1 MAFLA
6 RKTVRQPTQFPREN
20 HKNRDPRSALLAQLP
35 QLDVQTFRH
44 RFYIQQPPTAIQCQQ
59 KRAGSLPYRVNKRGF
74 DTKNRDP
81 RAADPTSLGR
91 GLGPCFSQIFT

>member
-1 MAFLA
+1 MGSEN
-6 RKTVRQPTQFPREN
+6 REPGIDVKTFRQF
-20 HKNRDPRSALLAQLP
+20 KNREPRSALLAQLP

-44 RFYIQQPPTAIQCQQ
+44 RFDIQQPRTAIQCQQ
-59 KRAGSLPYRVNKRGF
+59 NRAGSLPYRVNKRGF

>member
-1 MAFLA
+1 MSD
-6 RKTVRQPTQFPREN
+6 VSQFEN
-20 HKNRDPRSALLAQLP
+20 CDPRSALLAQLP
-35 QLDVQTFRH
+35 QLNVQTFRH
-44 RFYIQQPPTAIQCQQ
+44 RFDIQQPRTAIQCQQ

-81 RAADPTSLGR
+81 RADAPTATGR